1 MRRDGNGKTRLK
13 FNSAVERGPRFII
26 SQRNACEPLLSG
38 EALFLQFYATG
49 GGAGADVSGVPPVI
63 YGVVELQ
70 TARAVRVIEAL
81 AGLSKR
87 SYTSLAKKA

>member
-1 MRRDGNGKTRLK
+1 M
-13 FNSAVERGPRFII
+13 
-26 SQRNACEPLLSG
+26 
-38 EALFLQFYATG
+38 QFYTTG

-87 SYTSLAKKA
+87 SYTSLAKKT